1 MTTFDSTKRSLPDIL
16 ANITN
21 GKIQLPDFQRGWIWD
36 DDHVQSLLAS
46 IARSFPIGA
55 VMLLETGG
63 NVRFQVRP
71 VEHVPFDKTIPE
83 AEFLIL
89 DGQQRLTT
97 LTQVLKLTKPVK
109 TRNNKGKAIER
120 HYYFDINLALEGPEQ
135 IEDAIIAVECDRKVK
150 TNFGRDIELDLST
163 RELECK
169 NFYFPCT
176 EIINSDNW
184 EESLYEFAP
193 ERMKDY
199 IEFRKQVLN
208 AFRHYQIPIIELKKE
223 TTKEA
228 VCLVFEKVNTGGVPL
243 SVFELIT
250 ATYAADDYNLR
261 DDWFGSDIRQVQ
273 SRQKRIHQDPLLS
286 GIEATDLL
294 QTITLLHTYEKRQ
307 QDIIDGKT
315 GKQISAVSA
324 KRTAIL
330 SLSLDA
336 YKTWVDRTEQGFIT
350 AAKFLRQQCFYA
362 LGDIPY
368 STQIPALAAIL
379 THLQDGNWLTPV
391 INDKL
396 SRWYW
401 CGVLGELYGGAI
413 ETRIANDLEEVLAW
427 IKNGAE
433 EPRTVRE
440 AVFQPDRLNSLR
452 SRQSAA
458 YKGINT
464 LVLRE
469 GAKDFFWK
477 DKVQNLDQADVALDI
492 HHIFPVKWCEAQKI
506 DWKIYNSIVNKT
518 PISYKANR
526 KIGGAAPSR
535 YLAQLQTDE
544 NVQLDDLAMD
554 GILESHLIDPIAM
567 RTDNFQVFFDHRF
580 QALLNI
586 ISKAMGKKIGIEAV
600 IES

>member
-1 MTTFDSTKRSLPDIL
+1 MTTFDITRRSLPDVL
-16 ANITN
+16 ADISN

-63 NVRFQVRP
+63 NVRFQVRL
-71 VEHVPFDKTIPE
+71 VEYVTFGTSIPE
-83 AEFLIL
+83 AESLIL

-97 LTQVLKLTKPVK
+97 LTQVLKLTTPVN

-120 HYYFDINLALEGPEQ
+120 YYYFDINLALEGPEQ
-135 IEDAIIAVECDRKVK
+135 IEDAIIAVERDRKVK
-150 TNFGRDIELDLST
+150 TNFGKDVKLDLST
-163 RELECK
+163 PELECK

-176 EIINSDNW
+176 QIINSNEW
-184 EESLYEFAP
+184 ERNLHRFAP
-193 ERMKDY
+193 DKFGAYMD
-199 IEFRKQVLN
+199 FRDRVLDT
-208 AFRHYQIPIIELKKE
+208 FRTYQIPIIELKKE

-250 ATYAADDYNLR
+250 ATYAADSYNLR
-261 DDWFGSDIRQVQ
+261 DDWFGNDIRQVE
-273 SRQKRIHQDPLLS
+273 SRQQRIHQDLLLS

-307 QDIIDGKT
+307 QDIVDGKT

-336 YKTWVDRTEQGFIT
+336 YKIWVDRTEQGFIT

-379 THLQDGNWLTPV
+379 THLQDGDWLTPV

-401 CGVLGELYGGAI
+401 CGVLGELYGGAT
-413 ETRIANDLEEVLAW
+413 ETRIANDVEEVLAW

-477 DKVQNLDQADVALDI
+477 DKIQNLDQADVALDI
-492 HHIFPVKWCEAQKI
+492 HHIFPVKWCKAQNI
-506 DWKIYNSIVNKT
+506 DWKIYDSIVNKT

-526 KIGGAAPSR
+526 KIGGAAPSH
-535 YLAQLQTDE
+535 YLAKLQTDDK
-544 NVQLDDLAMD
+544 VQLDDLAMNS
-554 GILESHLIDPIAM
+554 ILESHLIDAIVM
-567 RTDNFQVFFDHRF
+567 RTDNFQVFFERRF

-586 ISKAMGKKIGIEAV
+586 ISNAMGKKIGLETA

>member
-1 MTTFDSTKRSLPDIL
+1 MTTFDITRRSLPDVL
-16 ANITN
+16 ADISN

-46 IARSFPIGA
+46 IARSFPIGS

-63 NVRFQVRP
+63 NVRFQVRL
-71 VEHVPFDKTIPE
+71 VEYVTFGTSIPE
-83 AEFLIL
+83 AESLIL

-97 LTQVLKLTKPVK
+97 LTQVLKLTTPVN

-120 HYYFDINLALEGPEQ
+120 YYYFDINLALEGPEQ
-135 IEDAIIAVECDRKVK
+135 IEDAIIAVERDRKVK
-150 TNFGRDIELDLST
+150 TNFGKDVKLDLST
-163 RELECK
+163 PELECK

-176 EIINSDNW
+176 QIINSNEW
-184 EESLYEFAP
+184 ERNLHRFAP
-193 ERMKDY
+193 DKFGAYMD
-199 IEFRKQVLN
+199 FRDRVLDT
-208 AFRHYQIPIIELKKE
+208 FRTYQIPIIELKKE

-250 ATYAADDYNLR
+250 ATYAADSYNLR
-261 DDWFGSDIRQVQ
+261 DDWFGNDIRQVE
-273 SRQKRIHQDPLLS
+273 SRQQRIHQDLLLS

-307 QDIIDGKT
+307 QDIVDGKT

-336 YKTWVDRTEQGFIT
+336 YKIWVDRTEQGFIT
-350 AAKFLRQQCFYA
+350 AAKFLRQQCFNA
-362 LGDIPY
+362 LGAIPY
-368 STQIPALAAIL
+368 RTQIPALAAIL
-379 THLQDGNWLTPV
+379 THLQDGDWLTPV

-401 CGVLGELYGGAI
+401 CGVLGELYGGAT
-413 ETRIANDLEEVLAW
+413 ETRIANDVEEVLAW

-477 DKVQNLDQADVALDI
+477 DKIQNLDQADVALDI
-492 HHIFPVKWCEAQKI
+492 HHIFPVKWCKAQNI
-506 DWKIYNSIVNKT
+506 DWKIYDSIVNKT

-526 KIGGAAPSR
+526 KIGGAAPSH
-535 YLAQLQTDE
+535 YLAKLQTDDK
-544 NVQLDDLAMD
+544 VQLDDLAMNS
-554 GILESHLIDPIAM
+554 ILESHLIDPIVM
-567 RTDNFQVFFDHRF
+567 RTDNFQVFFERRF

-586 ISKAMGKKIGIEAV
+586 ISNAMGKKIGLETA

>member
-1 MTTFDSTKRSLPDIL
+1 
-16 ANITN
+16 
-21 GKIQLPDFQRGWIWD
+21 
-36 DDHVQSLLAS
+36 
-46 IARSFPIGA
+46 
-55 VMLLETGG
+55 MLLETGG
-63 NVRFQVRP
+63 NVRFQVRL
-71 VEHVPFDKTIPE
+71 VEYVTFGTSIPE
-83 AEFLIL
+83 AESLIL

-97 LTQVLKLTKPVK
+97 LTQVLKLTTPVN

-120 HYYFDINLALEGPEQ
+120 YYYFDINLALEGPEQ
-135 IEDAIIAVECDRKVK
+135 IEDAIIAVERDRKVK
-150 TNFGRDIELDLST
+150 TNFGKDVKLDLST
-163 RELECK
+163 PELECK

-176 EIINSDNW
+176 QIINSNEW
-184 EESLYEFAP
+184 ERNLHRFAP
-193 ERMKDY
+193 DKFGAYMD
-199 IEFRKQVLN
+199 FRDRVLDT
-208 AFRHYQIPIIELKKE
+208 FRTYQIPIIELKKE

-250 ATYAADDYNLR
+250 ATYAADSYNLR
-261 DDWFGSDIRQVQ
+261 DDWFGNDIRQVE
-273 SRQKRIHQDPLLS
+273 SRQQRIHQDLLLS

-307 QDIIDGKT
+307 QDIVDGKT

-336 YKTWVDRTEQGFIT
+336 YKIWVDRTEQGFIT

-379 THLQDGNWLTPV
+379 THLQDGDWLTPV

-401 CGVLGELYGGAI
+401 CGVLGELYGGAT
-413 ETRIANDLEEVLAW
+413 ETRIANDVEEVLAW

-477 DKVQNLDQADVALDI
+477 DKIQNLDQADVALDI
-492 HHIFPVKWCEAQKI
+492 HHIFPVKWCKAQNI
-506 DWKIYNSIVNKT
+506 DWKIYDSIVNKT

-526 KIGGAAPSR
+526 KIGGAAPSH
-535 YLAQLQTDE
+535 YLAKLQTDDK
-544 NVQLDDLAMD
+544 VQLDDLAMNS
-554 GILESHLIDPIAM
+554 ILESHLIDPIVM
-567 RTDNFQVFFDHRF
+567 RTDNFQVFFERRF

-586 ISKAMGKKIGIEAV
+586 ISNAMGKKIGLETA

>member
-1 MTTFDSTKRSLPDIL
+1 MTTFDITRRSLPDVL
-16 ANITN
+16 ADISN

-63 NVRFQVRP
+63 NVRFQVRL
-71 VEHVPFDKTIPE
+71 VEYVTFGTSIPE
-83 AEFLIL
+83 AESLIL

-97 LTQVLKLTKPVK
+97 LTQVLKLTTPVN

-120 HYYFDINLALEGPEQ
+120 YYYFDINLALEGPEQ
-135 IEDAIIAVECDRKVK
+135 IEDAIIAVERDRKVK
-150 TNFGRDIELDLST
+150 TNFGKDVKLDLST
-163 RELECK
+163 PELECK

-176 EIINSDNW
+176 QIINSNEW
-184 EESLYEFAP
+184 ERNLHRFAP
-193 ERMKDY
+193 DKFGAYMD
-199 IEFRKQVLN
+199 FRDRVLDT
-208 AFRHYQIPIIELKKE
+208 FRTYQIPIIELKKE

-250 ATYAADDYNLR
+250 ATYAADSYNLR
-261 DDWFGSDIRQVQ
+261 DDWFGNDIRQVE
-273 SRQKRIHQDPLLS
+273 SRQQRIHQDLLLS

-307 QDIIDGKT
+307 QDIVDGKT

-336 YKTWVDRTEQGFIT
+336 YKIWVDRTEQGFIT

-379 THLQDGNWLTPV
+379 THLQDGDWLTPV

-401 CGVLGELYGGAI
+401 CGVLGELYGGAT
-413 ETRIANDLEEVLAW
+413 ETRIANDVEEVLAW

-477 DKVQNLDQADVALDI
+477 DKIQNLDQADVALDI
-492 HHIFPVKWCEAQKI
+492 HHIFPVKWCKAQNI
-506 DWKIYNSIVNKT
+506 DWKIYDSIVNKT

-526 KIGGAAPSR
+526 KIGGAAPSH
-535 YLAQLQTDE
+535 YLAKLQTDDK
-544 NVQLDDLAMD
+544 VQLDDLAMNS
-554 GILESHLIDPIAM
+554 ILESHLIDPIVM
-567 RTDNFQVFFDHRF
+567 RTDNFQVFFERRF

-586 ISKAMGKKIGIEAV
+586 ISNAMGKKIGLETA